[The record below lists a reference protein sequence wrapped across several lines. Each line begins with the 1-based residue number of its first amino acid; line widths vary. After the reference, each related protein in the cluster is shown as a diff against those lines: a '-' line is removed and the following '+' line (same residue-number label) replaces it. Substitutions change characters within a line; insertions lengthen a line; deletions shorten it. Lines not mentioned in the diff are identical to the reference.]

1 MCMRGYNLYTT
12 CKFPYYLFLL
22 SASVNQYPF
31 EDGVTRTLDTI
42 SSSYYR
48 VVASDANLV
57 LITMVCNSCY
67 TVQKFYLGKFT
78 L

>member
-1 MCMRGYNLYTT
+1 MGITYIQLANFLII
-12 CKFPYYLFLL
+12 LFLL

-31 EDGVTRTLDTI
+31 EDGVTHTLDTI
-42 SSSYYR
+42 SSSYYT

-57 LITMVCNSCY
+57 LITMVCNSY
-67 TVQKFYLGKFT
+67 YMVQKFYLGKFT

>member
-12 CKFPYYLFLL
+12 CKFPYY
-22 SASVNQYPF
+22 SVPIICFCESISF
-31 EDGVTRTLDTI
+31 EDGVTHTLDTI

-57 LITMVCNSCY
+57 LITMVCNSY
-67 TVQKFYLGKFT
+67 YMVQKFYLGKFT